1 MRFNHVARII
11 VARVLVRFSHVA
23 SIAVNADHDIAAVS
37 QQSNWHR
44 GDRTTVC
51 DPLTLLVAACG
62 VCAACDGF
70 GFARNTT
77 ATFDV
82 FYWL

>member
-1 MRFNHVARII
+1 MFEIALVVVCLDHVARCI
-11 VARVLVRFSHVA
+11 
-23 SIAVNADHDIAAVS
+23 VNAAHDIAAVS
-37 QQSNWHR
+37 QQSNWNR

-62 VCAACDGF
+62 LCAACDGF

-77 ATFDV
+77 AAFDV